1 MNNTKTLAIV
11 AIFMAATLVVGTFAA
26 TATTTTQTALAYQKK
41 KRGGSQENS
50 KNGNTVT
57 LQACKQKGSV
67 SGHDNTLGQE
77 CQNVIC
83 THPGSGA
90 TCVSDPGKVTP
101 PPTLATGTA
110 TLLVKK
116 IVECNKT
123 ITVDGCETAKFTIK
137 VLRGSVP
144 IEFALG
150 NNDTQ
155 VVTFSGT
162 SFYEVSE
169 PEVDGFTAKFSGD
182 CRLGIIQPGDH
193 KTCTITNTEEE

>member
-1 MNNTKTLAIV
+1 MNNTKTLA
-11 AIFMAATLVVGTFAA
+11 AIAAILIAGTLVVAGTLAA
-26 TATTTTQTALAYQKK
+26 TSATSAFAYQKK
-41 KRGGSQENS
+41 RGQDGS
-50 KNGNTVT
+50 KNGSTVT
-57 LQACKQKGSV
+57 IQACKQKGSV

-123 ITVDGCETAKFTIK
+123 ITVDGCETA
-137 VLRGSVP
+137 SS
-144 IEFALG
+144 
-150 NNDTQ
+150 Q
-155 VVTFSGT
+155 
-162 SFYEVSE
+162 
-169 PEVDGFTAKFSGD
+169 
-182 CRLGIIQPGDH
+182 
-193 KTCTITNTEEE
+193 